1 MSWLLAIAWLAVL
14 LCGLRI
20 ELQEHRR
27 LARMA
32 KDLREGRP

>member
-1 MSWLLAIAWLAVL
+1 MSWLLGIAWLAVL
-14 LCGLRI
+14 LYGLRI

-32 KDLREGRP
+32 RELREGRP